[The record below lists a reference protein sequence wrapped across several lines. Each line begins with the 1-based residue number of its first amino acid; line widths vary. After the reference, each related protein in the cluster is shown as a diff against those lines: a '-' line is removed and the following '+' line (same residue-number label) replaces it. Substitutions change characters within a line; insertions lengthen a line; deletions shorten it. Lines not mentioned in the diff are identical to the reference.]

1 MAKRL
6 EIDRWVLEIDD
17 EAGAVYL
24 YTNGVIP
31 DGGVAFTRSVNN
43 DKVGGQVNVDY
54 GFNNEMLGV
63 EIIL

>member
-17 EAGAVYL
+17 EAGAAYL